1 MDESLKQSILAL
13 ATRLERAHPQG
24 AVWISKDV
32 ARKLKKLTLPSA
44 PNSLLTA
51 RESEIL
57 QHVANGFTNPEIA
70 SALDI
75 SVKTVQFH
83 LQGIFRKTKTSTRTE
98 AVNFAHKEKLL
109 T

>member
-1 MDESLKQSILAL
+1 MDESLKQTLIAL
-13 ATRLERAHPQG
+13 ADRLERAHSQG
-24 AVWISKDV
+24 AVWVSKDV
-32 ARKLKKLTLPSA
+32 ARKLKRLTLPSA
-44 PNSLLTA
+44 ANSLLTI

-70 SALDI
+70 TALDI

-83 LQGIFRKTKTSTRTE
+83 LQGIFRKTNTSTRTE